1 MKVVR
6 WAIGVAVLGVL
17 GYLNFFVFEAP
28 LLVKLINV
36 SLFSALIILYRVVVG
51 PSAADRIVAVE
62 MLGILII
69 GVLALI
75 GLHYK
80 QGFFLDIALIW
91 ALLSFVASLAFAK
104 TLEGRR
110 LDD

>member
-1 MKVVR
+1 MRSVR
-6 WAIGVAVLGVL
+6 WTIGVVALGVL
-17 GYLNFFVFEAP
+17 AYLNFFVFQGP
-28 LLVKLINV
+28 LLVKLINI
-36 SLFSALIILYRVVVG
+36 SLFSALFVLFRVIVG

-62 MLGILII
+62 ILGILII

-75 GLHYK
+75 GLYYK

-91 ALLSFVASLAFAK
+91 ALLSFVASLAFSK

>member
-1 MKVVR
+1 MRAVR
-6 WAIGVAVLGVL
+6 WIVGAIVLGVL

-36 SLFSALIILYRVVVG
+36 SLFSTLFVLFRVVVG

-62 MLGILII
+62 ILGILTI
-69 GVLALI
+69 GILALV
-75 GLHYK
+75 GLYYQ
-80 QGFFLDIALIW
+80 QGFFLDVALIW
-91 ALLSFVASLAFAK
+91 ALLSFVASLAFSK